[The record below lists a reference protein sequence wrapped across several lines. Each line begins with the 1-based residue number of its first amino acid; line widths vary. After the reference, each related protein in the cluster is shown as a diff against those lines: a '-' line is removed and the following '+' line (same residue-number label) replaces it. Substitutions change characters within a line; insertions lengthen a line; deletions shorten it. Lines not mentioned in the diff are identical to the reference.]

1 MIVALDST
9 DEAAN
14 YIHIAD
20 AKENANYY
28 CPCCKGLIKPRA
40 YKKDV
45 KYQVQPHYY
54 HESGGC
60 SEESFVHYIC
70 KTWLF
75 EKGCKFIVSN
85 IEYEVDSI
93 ETEKTLH
100 TKFGDYR
107 PDIIVNTESGKTFFF
122 EIKYSNCK
130 TELYAPK
137 WDELGNDVVEV
148 DTREFINNKHG
159 CTIPEFKL
167 IYSNGECFIKSY
179 SRTDYEDTIA
189 KRKLEWKRQDKLN
202 YKIQWE
208 RLDWFWEE
216 LCKYKN
222 NCSDIVKVSELF
234 KNLDFKDMDF
244 CIKIIKKM
252 KCIKLFECLVPII
265 NDAFLRIIQ
274 TYNIEPYISL
284 SFNQISERIF
294 YIEFE
299 IYKVNNCKWINSYC
313 LREKV
318 AFYGYKLLEK
328 VIRIISSNEFKN
340 YSKEICPC
348 YEDIGHLYYKHNLND
363 TMIHFYVNER
373 SAVYWDYYYGI
384 GCELFDDINN
394 IEMSTYLKNRSIK
407 TILTTNPKNRTLTK
421 KVHFEHMKS
430 CDIEYQ
436 CNLKTNLI
444 KKRINNC
451 KNGLWVC
458 EEYDGMDAL
467 RIQFGSYHGDSFY
480 LYDIPNKSKQQ
491 IFTEL
496 KGKMNHLVLNAYNSY
511 SFGKCRLIEVSN
523 DK

>member
-179 SRTDYEDTIA
+179 SRTDYEEIIA
-189 KRKLEWKRQDKLN
+189 KTKLQWKRQDKLN
-202 YKIQWE
+202 YKIKWE
-208 RLDWFWEE
+208 RLDWFWTILQNYFCEKDTLSNLCDAFANIEFKDQKFILSKFKSGKHKEVKKYLENYYSNAKEIENVRLKKFTDVIRKLNKEFGYSSTNLYEDTYLFRKNYDVIFKDSSDWTKRSYMKIKNDTTTDDLFNYFHPIMAKYHEE
-216 LCKYKN
+216 FSIPFRFKHEENIKRSNEIEKYKN
-222 NCSDIVKVSELF
+222 NVVSKAIGIIKEKFNKSAIWEFNSYTNNFGNSMYITITLLNEWRGSSYFDIEEMYEQQISYEKVY
-234 KNLDFKDMDF
+234 MDF
-244 CIKIIKKM
+244 IE
-252 KCIKLFECLVPII
+252 KLTVSM
-265 NDAFLRIIQ
+265 Q
-274 TYNIEPYISL
+274 NIL
-284 SFNQISERIF
+284 SDGRRGNR
-294 YIEFE
+294 
-299 IYKVNNCKWINSYC
+299 NCR
-313 LREKV
+313 LME
-318 AFYGYKLLEK
+318 LLE
-328 VIRIISSNEFKN
+328 
-340 YSKEICPC
+340 
-348 YEDIGHLYYKHNLND
+348 D
-363 TMIHFYVNER
+363 
-373 SAVYWDYYYGI
+373 
-384 GCELFDDINN
+384 
-394 IEMSTYLKNRSIK
+394 
-407 TILTTNPKNRTLTK
+407 
-421 KVHFEHMKS
+421 
-430 CDIEYQ
+430 
-436 CNLKTNLI
+436 
-444 KKRINNC
+444 
-451 KNGLWVC
+451 
-458 EEYDGMDAL
+458 
-467 RIQFGSYHGDSFY
+467 
-480 LYDIPNKSKQQ
+480 
-491 IFTEL
+491 
-496 KGKMNHLVLNAYNSY
+496 
-511 SFGKCRLIEVSN
+511 
-523 DK
+523 